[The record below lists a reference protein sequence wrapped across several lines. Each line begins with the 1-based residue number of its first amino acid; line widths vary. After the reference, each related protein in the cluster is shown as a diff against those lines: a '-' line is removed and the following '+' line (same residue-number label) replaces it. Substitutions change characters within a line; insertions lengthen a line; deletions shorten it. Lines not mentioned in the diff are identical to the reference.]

1 MADSTIIKAQK
12 LLEKANQ
19 ENKVLQQ
26 LFKKY
31 PTIPEIFNYLE
42 IKDQRKSKKDIDQ
55 IFNAIRYSHAFDN
68 SIGTKQVKLEKELVD
83 YFNEKYPLNNKW
95 SQLSLNSLTYN
106 PKEEHKITLNNKETS
121 VELKYEVGAKITF
134 TNAYSKDKD
143 VIELTFY
150 LSMPNKKIYPLQGEC
165 TLFPKLF
172 VNRTE
177 NAYVVYYNFLQE
189 CFSSLFQLKKNL
201 KSDCDFMNKVIPYLK
216 LTDFEKKELYKIQP
230 QYHFGH
236 INKER
241 KKLLSWY
248 EDILYTRFNLDD
260 GPTLAHDVLE
270 KTFILNDTA
279 NKEYS
284 DQLMEYVHSFFEQKI
299 ISKYKKQILQ
309 DINPLM
315 KSLKRPFKINTKI
328 YTRSLTPHEI
338 LMDLKIDMG

>member
-1 MADSTIIKAQK
+1 MTDSIIAKAQQ
-12 LLEKANQ
+12 LLDKANQ

-31 PTIPEIFNYLE
+31 STIPEIFNYLE

-55 IFNAIRYSHAFDN
+55 IFNAIRYSRAFDN

-83 YFNEKYPLNNKW
+83 YFNKKHPLNNNW

-106 PKEEHKITLNNKETS
+106 PKEEHKITLNNKKTS
-121 VELKYEVGAKITF
+121 VELKYEVGAKIAF
-134 TNAYSKDKD
+134 TNAYSKNKD
-143 VIELTFY
+143 IVELTFY
-150 LSMPNKKIYPLQGEC
+150 LSIPDKKTYPLQGKC

-172 VNRTE
+172 VNETE

-189 CFSSLFQLKKNL
+189 RFSSLFQLKKNL
-201 KSDCDFMNKVIPYLK
+201 KSDYDFMKKVIPYLNI
-216 LTDFEKKELYKIQP
+216 TDFEKKEFYKIQP

-248 EDILYTRFNLDD
+248 EDILYTRFNFND

-270 KTFILNDTA
+270 KTFVLNDTS
-279 NKEYS
+279 NKKYS
-284 DQLMEYVHSFFEQKI
+284 DQLIKYINSFFEQKI

-309 DINPLM
+309 DIAPLM
-315 KSLKRPFKINTKI
+315 KSLKRPFEINSKI
-328 YTRSLTPHEI
+328 YTRPLTPYEI
-338 LMDLKIDMG
+338 LMDLEIDMG